1 MFFPIA
7 DTPNPAGRPYV
18 TWGLMAVNIAV
29 YLLISLPASAGKVDL
44 NDPLLWD
51 YLQVL
56 RLHGQVTARDIYQ
69 HVSAYDL
76 LVFRYGFRPAEFS
89 PLALFTSLFLHGG
102 FMHLAGN
109 MLFLYIFGDNVEC
122 RLGRIGYLLTYLG
135 CGVIATLFFSFFAA
149 GSQVPLIGASGA
161 IFGVLGCYFLWF
173 PRNRVRCFIFLF
185 PFIMTSIY
193 LSARLVLGFYL
204 VIDNLLPF
212 VFTAKSGSGIAH
224 GAHIG
229 GFFAGLAIAWGADRY
244 YLLFNER
251 KHPHHSPPDTELAS
265 LRHICP
271 AVQAG
276 EYEQAA
282 ACYLAL
288 PSREQRQQVAGV
300 DVIAVGEHLFK
311 QGRFQDALGVFR
323 RFIAERP
330 NDKQIAEAYL
340 GAGKVMMTNP
350 RYMTSAY
357 HYFLSANDLADSE
370 QTAVE
375 AKRYLRQIEAQRR
388 QKSGKDEE

>member
-7 DTPNPAGRPYV
+7 DTPNPPGRPYV

-29 YLLISLPASAGKVDL
+29 YMLISLPASSGKVNL
-44 NDPLLWD
+44 NDPFLWE
-51 YLQVL
+51 YLRVL
-56 RLHGQVTARDIYQ
+56 GLHGQVTAREVYQ

-76 LVFRYGFRPAEFS
+76 LVFKYGFRPADFS
-89 PLALFTSLFLHGG
+89 PVALITSLFLHGG

-109 MLFLYIFGDNVEC
+109 MLFLFIFGDNVES
-122 RLGRIGYLLTYLG
+122 RLGRFRYFITYLG
-135 CGVIATLFFSFFAA
+135 CGIIATLFFSLFAA

-212 VFTAKSGSGIAH
+212 VFTANSGSGIAH

-229 GFFAGLAIAWGADRY
+229 GFIGGLGIAWSADRY
-244 YLLFNER
+244 YLFFNR
-251 KHPHHSPPDTELAS
+251 KRQPSTKQNRELSS
-265 LRHICP
+265 LRRICP

-276 EYEQAA
+276 ELERAA
-282 ACYLAL
+282 ECYLGI
-288 PSREQRQQVAGV
+288 STRDQRQQVDAA
-300 DVIAVGEHLFK
+300 DVMAVGEHLLSR
-311 QGRFQDALGVFR
+311 GRFKEALSVFR

-330 NDKQIAEAYL
+330 ADKKIDEAYM

-350 RYMTSAY
+350 RYATSAY
-357 HYFLSANDLADSE
+357 HYFLSAHDLAGSE
-370 QTAVE
+370 ETAAE
-375 AKRYLRQIEAQRR
+375 AKAYLRRIEELRR
-388 QKSGKDEE
+388 ESGE